1 MFIDVTP
8 VVAAVVGTETTVPGL
23 ALVLIDMIILQGY
36 TGYAFNKIV
45 TTCL

>member
-23 ALVLIDMIILQGY
+23 TVALIAKIILQG
-36 TGYAFNKIV
+36 
-45 TTCL
+45 